1 MTTINRAI
9 YPADKMRLKNIHT
22 GEIYPGEI
30 IPAKSLSEAD
40 FTEVTEAEY
49 QAYLTAEEEISDSE
63 ALAIITGGADI

>member
-1 MTTINRAI
+1 MTTINRVI
-9 YPADKMRLKNIHT
+9 YPSDKMRLKNIHT

-49 QAYLTAEEEISDSE
+49 QAYLTADEEISDSK
-63 ALAIITGGADI
+63 ALEIITGGADI

>member
-9 YPADKMRLKNIHT
+9 YPSDKMRLKNIHT

-30 IPAKSLSEAD
+30 VPAKSLSEAD

-49 QAYLTAEEEISDSE
+49 QAYLAAEEEISDSE
-63 ALAIITGGADI
+63 ALEIITGGVDI